1 MTLKDVRKKT
11 GLSQAE
17 FAKTLGV
24 SSSAVSN
31 VECGFRK
38 PSSNIKEAIKKVYGE
53 VIDAGTS
60 AAKPAEKKTKPA
72 AKKAKPGSKKAKPAQ
87 KKEKPADAKAE
98 PAEVKAAPVKA
109 EEKKTKPA
117 AKKGK
122 PAAKKAKSEDKKA
135 NPAEKNE
142 LPSDVKTVL
151 PEVKAEPAEVKE
163 EPVKADAKPAEKK
176 AEPESEAQPKKPKV
190 VIQSPFGGEIT
201 PEEIF
206 AKIDNAETVYVRVDV
221 NKAYWVNGEEY
232 GNVDLW

>member
-31 VECGFRK
+31 VECGLRK

-53 VIDAGTS
+53 VIDAGTA

-72 AKKAKPGSKKAKPAQ
+72 AKKAKPAQ

-98 PAEVKAAPVKA
+98 PDEVKAAPVKA
-109 EEKKTKPA
+109 EAKKTKPA
-117 AKKGK
+117 AKKAK
-122 PAAKKAKSEDKKA
+122 PSKKKAKSAEKKA
-135 NPAEKNE
+135 NPAEKKE
-142 LPSDVKTVL
+142 LPSDVKTVA
-151 PEVKAEPAEVKE
+151 PEVKAEPAEIKE